1 MPTGADDTSLLE
13 AIVIATILDA
23 IRLALGAIARNKLR
37 AGLTVLGIFIGIT
50 AVVIVTA
57 AASTTT
63 AAVGGEIDSFAANG
77 LFVWPRPVQASGART
92 RGVGRLT
99 EADGRAIAAEAV
111 SVANV
116 APWLQTQGQVVY
128 GDKNW
133 ATTLIGTTLSYLPI
147 RRFTIAKGSTWTES
161 DELLKTKSCIIGQ
174 TVATNLFGTADAVGA
189 IVRIGRSPC
198 TIVGVLAA
206 RGTSPFGDDQDDRVM
221 MPIGSFRARV
231 MHTAPGRTDQLIIS
245 ATSEQTVNRA
255 KAQIENI
262 LRQRHRV
269 QPGRD
274 DFEVSSQADVRATT
288 AAIMATL
295 SALLLSVAGVSL
307 LVGGIGVMNI
317 MLVSV
322 AERTRE
328 IGIRMSIGARERD
341 ILVQFLVEAVAL
353 SMIGGVLGIMAGSGV
368 AFAIGRALSS
378 AMAPS
383 AKALGVAVVTSLA
396 IGTTFGFIPAWR
408 AAKLDPIAALRVE

>member
-1 MPTGADDTSLLE
+1 ML
-13 AIVIATILDA
+13 IDA

-77 LFVWPRPVQASGART
+77 LFVWPRPVQTSGART
-92 RGVGRLT
+92 KSVGRLT
-99 EADGRAIAAEAV
+99 EADGRAIAREAV

-116 APWLQTQGQVVY
+116 APFLQTQGQVVY
-128 GDKNW
+128 ADKNW
-133 ATTLIGTTLSYLPI
+133 ATSLIGTTLTYLPI
-147 RRFTIAKGSTWTES
+147 RRYTIAKGASWTET
-161 DELLKTKSCIIGQ
+161 DELLKTKACVIGQ
-174 TVATNLFGTADAVGA
+174 TVATNLFGTEDAVGRT
-189 IVRIGRSPC
+189 IRIGRSPY
-198 TIVGVLAA
+198 TVLGVLAA

-245 ATSEQTVNRA
+245 ATSDQTVNRA
-255 KAQIENI
+255 KAQIQSI

-274 DFEVSSQADVRATT
+274 DFDVSAQADVRETT
-288 AAIMATL
+288 DAIMATL

-341 ILVQFLVEAVAL
+341 ILVQFLIEAIAL
-353 SMIGGVLGIMAGSGV
+353 AMIGGVLGILAGSGITL
-368 AFAIGRALSS
+368 AIGRVLSS

-383 AKALGVAVVTSLA
+383 AKALGVAVATSVA
-396 IGTTFGFIPAWR
+396 IGTTFGFLPAWR

>member
-1 MPTGADDTSLLE
+1 
-13 AIVIATILDA
+13 VITMLFDAT
-23 IRLALGAIARNKLR
+23 RLAFGAIARNKLR
-37 AGLTVLGIFIGIT
+37 AALTVLGIFIGIT

-57 AASTTT
+57 AATTTT
-63 AAVGGEIDSFAANG
+63 AAIGGEIDSFAANG
-77 LFVWPRPVQASGART
+77 LFVWARPVQASGARS
-92 RGVGRLT
+92 RVVGRLT
-99 EADGRAIAAEAV
+99 EGDGRAIAHEGV
-111 SVANV
+111 SVASV
-116 APWLQTQGQVVY
+116 APFLQAQGQVVY

-133 ATTLIGTTLSYLPI
+133 ATMLIGTTLAYFPI
-147 RRFTIAKGSTWTES
+147 RRYTVGKGAGWTES
-161 DELLKTKSCIIGQ
+161 DELLKSKVCVIGA
-174 TVATNLFGTADAVGA
+174 TVAANLFGTEDAVGRT
-189 IVRIGRSPC
+189 IRVGRSPYRV
-198 TIVGVLAA
+198 VGVLVA

-231 MHTAPGRTDQLIIS
+231 LHTSPGRADQLIIS
-245 ATSEQTVNRA
+245 ATTDQTVNRA
-255 KAQIENI
+255 KTQIESI
-262 LRQRHRV
+262 LRQRHHL
-269 QPGRD
+269 QEGRD
-274 DFEVSSQADVRATT
+274 DFEVSSQADVRQTT
-288 AAIMATL
+288 EAIMTTL

-353 SMIGGVLGIMAGSGV
+353 TMIGGLLGIAAGSGV
-368 AFAIGRALSS
+368 TLAIGRVLSS

-383 AKALGVAVVTSLA
+383 AQALGVAVATSVA
-396 IGTTFGFIPAWR
+396 IGTLFGFLPAWR